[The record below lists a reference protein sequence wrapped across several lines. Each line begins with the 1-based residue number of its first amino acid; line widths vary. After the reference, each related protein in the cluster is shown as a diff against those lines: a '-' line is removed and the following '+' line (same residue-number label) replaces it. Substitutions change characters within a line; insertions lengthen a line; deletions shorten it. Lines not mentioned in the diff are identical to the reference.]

1 MTNQHEQKKKQ
12 DEMNAALVC
21 LMGTAIVA
29 IVAGLDGKKAYPELR
44 KLLSQ
49 IPR

>member
-1 MTNQHEQKKKQ
+1 MTDRNEQKKKQ
-12 DEMNAALVC
+12 DEIDAALAC
-21 LMGTAIVA
+21 LMGAAIVA
-29 IVAGLDGKKAYPELR
+29 IVAGPDGKQAYSELR